1 MVSQDDCRHSVRQPQ
16 LGGVTMKSFLAALA
30 FSLVT
35 ACVWYGV
42 LDMQQRPAA
51 EAFAAPSSVRL

>member
-1 MVSQDDCRHSVRQPQ
+1 
-16 LGGVTMKSFLAALA
+16 MKSFLAAIA
-30 FSLVT
+30 FSAVA

-42 LDMQQRPAA
+42 LDMQQKPAS